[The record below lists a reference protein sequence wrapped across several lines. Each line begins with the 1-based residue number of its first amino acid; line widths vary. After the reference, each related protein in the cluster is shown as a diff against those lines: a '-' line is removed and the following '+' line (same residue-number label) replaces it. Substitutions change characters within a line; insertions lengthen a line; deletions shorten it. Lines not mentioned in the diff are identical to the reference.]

1 MYVRNINGEMVCI
14 IFIFIIEKYV
24 NCICTVCFKRGRGIF
39 LRASIDHSKLL
50 IAHFVCLIFFFAWV
64 DCKLYPYQVL
74 FGYTSNFVL
83 FMNSVCIIIASKETW
98 LTTLWYCVFGTG
110 CHQTC
115 FLPSLSVPNK
125 IIFLITYMALN
136 CFWFDDH
143 IQYRKNKK

>member
-1 MYVRNINGEMVCI
+1 MWTAYALSVSRGEEAFSSGQVLI
-14 IFIFIIEKYV
+14 I
-24 NCICTVCFKRGRGIF
+24 
-39 LRASIDHSKLL
+39 SKLL
-50 IAHFVCLIFFFAWV
+50 IAYFVYLIFFFGWV

-83 FMNSVCIIIASKETW
+83 FMNSVCIIIVSKETW

-110 CHQTC
+110 CHQTR

-136 CFWFDDH
+136 CFCFDDH
-143 IQYRKNKK
+143 IQYRKNKKIINSDSFN